1 MFHATLGEHQGIG
14 PNQSQIADEF
24 QNHAA
29 TQTAQQLAALVTP
42 DPHHEVF
49 IDLIDTDHVTLPS
62 NVETTPWHL
71 ADRERLPFALSTVVP
86 QPGLAGNWSAQQASR
101 APFYFDRQSDPLIT
115 ATTRRAGGPAD
126 LIRCEVPRHWVRR
139 SPKRFLKQS
148 GQLHDLQYC
157 RAGHDFLTMGIT
169 LNAICQ

>member
-1 MFHATLGEHQGIG
+1 MARAAGERGPPALSFASLCPNTGLRSRSAAWISGDNFVFHAALGEHQGIG

-49 IDLIDTDHVTLPS
+49 IDLIHTDHVTLPL

-71 ADRERLPFALSTVVP
+71 AIANAFHLHSVP
-86 QPGLAGNWSAQQASR
+86 SSRSQAWQGIGQRNKPAG
-101 APFYFDRQSDPLIT
+101 
-115 ATTRRAGGPAD
+115 
-126 LIRCEVPRHWVRR
+126 RHSISIR
-139 SPKRFLKQS
+139 SPSR
-148 GQLHDLQYC
+148 
-157 RAGHDFLTMGIT
+157 
-169 LNAICQ
+169 